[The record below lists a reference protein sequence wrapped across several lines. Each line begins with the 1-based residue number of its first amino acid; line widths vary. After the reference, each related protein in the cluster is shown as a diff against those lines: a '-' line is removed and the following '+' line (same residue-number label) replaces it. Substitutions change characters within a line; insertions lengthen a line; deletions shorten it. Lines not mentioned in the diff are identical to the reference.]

1 MSQSTLEPTLHIGCS
16 TDDNYVHHACVMLCS
31 LLENNPDDRIV
42 VHLLHEKLTPKN
54 QKAISHLVERY
65 KAEIV
70 FHRVDTTK
78 LAGVKFRKKRPLSL
92 AAYYRLLLSSLLP
105 QTDKILYLDVD
116 MVVLGKI
123 KPLFELD
130 IEPYGVA
137 AVKDVVPC
145 IDDHRRQ
152 LSIPSG
158 HDYFCSA
165 LMLINLKYWR
175 EHDSEARL
183 LEFAKRERK
192 IFCHDQ
198 DALNYV
204 FKNSWYQLPPK
215 WNRFSGWLF
224 PDRYFKTKQDKQEYY
239 RSPAIIHFSAYNP
252 ADRKL
257 FVPLETYYKKYLT
270 LSGFQM
276 AYKPIR
282 IGQRIKSFPIA
293 LLRKLKFEYLRY
305 KYSR

>member
-92 AAYYRLLLSSLLP
+92 AAYYRLLLSSRLP

-123 KPLFELD
+123 KPLFELY

-145 IDDHRRQ
+145 IDEHRVQ
-152 LSIPSG
+152 LSIPYG
-158 HDYFCSA
+158 PG
-165 LMLINLKYWR
+165 K
-175 EHDSEARL
+175 
-183 LEFAKRERK
+183 
-192 IFCHDQ
+192 
-198 DALNYV
+198 
-204 FKNSWYQLPPK
+204 
-215 WNRFSGWLF
+215 
-224 PDRYFKTKQDKQEYY
+224 
-239 RSPAIIHFSAYNP
+239 AI
-252 ADRKL
+252 R
-257 FVPLETYYKKYLT
+257 
-270 LSGFQM
+270 
-276 AYKPIR
+276 
-282 IGQRIKSFPIA
+282 
-293 LLRKLKFEYLRY
+293 
-305 KYSR
+305 

>member
-1 MSQSTLEPTLHIGCS
+1 
-16 TDDNYVHHACVMLCS
+16 
-31 LLENNPDDRIV
+31 
-42 VHLLHEKLTPKN
+42 
-54 QKAISHLVERY
+54 
-65 KAEIV
+65 
-70 FHRVDTTK
+70 
-78 LAGVKFRKKRPLSL
+78 
-92 AAYYRLLLSSLLP
+92 
-105 QTDKILYLDVD
+105 

-145 IDDHRRQ
+145 IDEHRVQ
-152 LSIPSG
+152 LSIPYG
-158 HDYFCSA
+158 QDYFCSA

-224 PDRYFKTKQDKQEYY
+224 PDRYFKTKQINKNITDRRQLSISAPTIRRIVNYSS
-239 RSPAIIHFSAYNP
+239 RSKRTTRNI
-252 ADRKL
+252 
-257 FVPLETYYKKYLT
+257 
-270 LSGFQM
+270 
-276 AYKPIR
+276 
-282 IGQRIKSFPIA
+282 
-293 LLRKLKFEYLRY
+293 
-305 KYSR
+305 